1 MGNARSVRH
10 SWRHDRA
17 ERSMRETLAGVPLND
32 LAEWSSAKTPNTFR
46 ADAENWFEARQVERG
61 AAPRKQK

>member
-1 MGNARSVRH
+1 MRCDGRH
-10 SWRHDRA
+10 IGDGDA
-17 ERSMRETLAGVPLND
+17 PLI
-32 LAEWSSAKTPNTFR
+32 LAELSREKIPNTFR